1 MESFERLQ
9 GQAEVHFDKE
19 ICSAK
24 LATSPPEKQL
34 ERVRVVAEQEGLL
47 RKDEFHITLIGRE
60 TGERI
65 LRKLQE
71 LPRDQQ
77 ESLLIEIDKR
87 LRTFD
92 WQFTLLDEFYTIAKK
107 YHTMAKHDE
116 EIRRTLIQAAD
127 VPRLEQFY
135 VDLNTLLGT
144 DFKTPYPHI
153 TLYSTSTR
161 PDRVFRGIG
170 IYAKDELHAL
180 NPVKVSV

>member
-1 MESFERLQ
+1 MIFSKDLC
-9 GQAEVHFDKE
+9 A
-19 ICSAK
+19 AK
-24 LATSPPEKQL
+24 LDVPPPEREL
-34 ERVRVVAEQEGLL
+34 ERVRVIAEQAGLL

-60 TGERI
+60 TGEIIR
-65 LRKLQE
+65 RKLQE

-77 ESLLIEIDKR
+77 ESLLAEIEKR

-107 YHTMAKHDE
+107 YHATAKHDE
-116 EIRRTLIQAAD
+116 ETRRTLIQAAD

-135 VDLNTLLGT
+135 IDLNALLGT

-170 IYAKDELHAL
+170 IYAKDELDSL
-180 NPVKVSV
+180 SPVKVNV